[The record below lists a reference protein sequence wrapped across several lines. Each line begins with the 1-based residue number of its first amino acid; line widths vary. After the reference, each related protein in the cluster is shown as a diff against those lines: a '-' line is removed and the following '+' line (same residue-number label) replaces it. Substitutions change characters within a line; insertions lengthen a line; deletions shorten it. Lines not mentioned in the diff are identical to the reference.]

1 MRRREFFK
9 LVGAT
14 VTLPLLSKL
23 SPKSKSEPK
32 LTDGLDILCKRTD
45 GLVGVW
51 IFNEGASFDGD
62 SDHIKVNAFSAT
74 SSFPIG
80 TRCKTIDGHEFIYI
94 VLADN

>member
-45 GLVGVW
+45 GFVKGWV
-51 IFNEGASFDGD
+51 FNEGASFDRD

-74 SSFPIG
+74 PSFPIG
-80 TRCKTIDGHEFIYI
+80 TRCKTIDGHEFVYI